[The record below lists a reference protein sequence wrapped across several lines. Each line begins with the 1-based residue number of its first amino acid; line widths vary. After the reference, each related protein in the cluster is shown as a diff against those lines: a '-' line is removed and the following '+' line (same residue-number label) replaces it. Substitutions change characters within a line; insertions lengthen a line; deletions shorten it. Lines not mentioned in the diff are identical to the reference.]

1 MSIIFTKKAFKRL
14 YSLRLL
20 KKAGV
25 TATGILKVYVSIIRP
40 ILEYAVPVWQAISEK
55 QSEKLESI
63 QKRALRIVFPSVETY
78 AEALSLAHLETLTAR
93 RLHICEKYM
102 DRMKCINHP
111 LNMLLP
117 KRFDKSCKYA
127 LRDKSEEI
135 FVYKDHKFCNT
146 KRTEE
151 FFTLKYF

>member
-1 MSIIFTKKAFKRL
+1 
-14 YSLRLL
+14 
-20 KKAGV
+20 
-25 TATGILKVYVSIIRP
+25 
-40 ILEYAVPVWQAISEK
+40 
-55 QSEKLESI
+55 
-63 QKRALRIVFPSVETY
+63 
-78 AEALSLAHLETLTAR
+78 
-93 RLHICEKYM
+93 
-102 DRMKCINHP
+102 MKCINHP

-151 FFTLKYF
+151 FFTFKYF